1 MSNGSQRSEPKPPP
15 SSEDGR
21 IAVSVWEALAKVYD
35 PELHYGIVD
44 LGLVYG
50 VDVAEGAVTVRMTF
64 TSPACP
70 YGPWLAHQVREAVKK
85 VSGVVREDLK
95 LVWDPPWGPALMS
108 EDARLELGFD
118 V

>member
-1 MSNGSQRSEPKPPP
+1 MR
-15 SSEDGR
+15 
-21 IAVSVWEALAKVYD
+21 VWEALAKVYD

-50 VDVAEGAVTVRMTF
+50 VDVAGGAVTVRMTF

-85 VSGVVREDLK
+85 VPGVVREDLQ